1 MPEFLPSIL
10 SPFHAGVCPLACV
23 CACERVCAYARVWK
37 VEGWVM
43 SNLDFVHPGF
53 ALSVE
58 GLQMINYKSLKIYIV
73 AKMIPVVMGVWW
85 YLSCKL
91 AKIQ

>member
-1 MPEFLPSIL
+1 MCI
-10 SPFHAGVCPLACV
+10 C
-23 CACERVCAYARVWK
+23 ARVGSW
-37 VEGWVM
+37 GGGVM